1 VWRAAA
7 QVLRSAYGEHFAVA
21 SAVTAPAHH
30 RSVIVRA
37 FGGCVAS
44 SFPKNP
50 ESAPPGAEPL
60 GLGPLEPLAAN
71 DERFRHLVEANPA
84 IAWSVD
90 ARGNMTYANQRLF
103 DYTGLQA
110 SGNLDDWARRAL
122 HPSDY
127 PTRAETWRKAQE
139 DGGAFEMEA
148 RIRRHD
154 GAYRWFLLRALPLK
168 DAQGRVVE
176 WSGSGTD
183 IDERKRSE
191 ENLRFLADAS
201 AALVEIADFEGTL
214 KCIAQLALPGFA
226 DCAEVTVLDPS
237 GKVRR
242 LAALHWDPGRT
253 RFAEE
258 LERRYPIDEKG
269 TARRAIRS
277 GQPVL
282 VADIDEQMLREAAR
296 SREHLELLR
305 SLDLRSYLCVPMR
318 SKDRILGAIAFAT
331 SESGRAFTEF
341 DLEVAEELARRAAI
355 ALENARLVRE
365 LKEADRR
372 KDEFLAVLAHELRNP
387 LAPVRNAIEILRSL
401 PPPSPQLQWTHDV
414 IDRQVRQL
422 SRLVDDLLDVSRI
435 TSGKIE
441 LRKERVDLADAV
453 RIALESSRP
462 VIERGGHELT
472 VRVTPEPV
480 WLDADLARLAQVLS
494 NLLNNAAKYT
504 RPGGHIW
511 VTAERRDGEALVSVR
526 DNGLGIEPAM
536 LARIF
541 DMFTQAGSAGA
552 HSQGGLGIG
561 LTLVR
566 RLVELHGGRVE
577 ARSEGIGRGSEFVV
591 HLPVASAGSAA
602 DARREEAVAAA
613 AIPASRRIL
622 VVDDHRDAADSLCM
636 LLKSRGHDVRVAY
649 DGIEAVGAAVTFHP
663 DVVLLDIGLPK
674 LSGHEAARR
683 IRDARGDDVTLVAV
697 TGWGQEEDRRRA
709 REAGF
714 DHHLVKPVDL
724 QAITRIIEKARPPA
738 S

>member
-1 VWRAAA
+1 M
-7 QVLRSAYGEHFAVA
+7 
-21 SAVTAPAHH
+21 
-30 RSVIVRA
+30 
-37 FGGCVAS
+37 AS
-44 SFPKNP
+44 SLPKNP
-50 ESAPPGAEPL
+50 EPAPPGAEPL

-90 ARGNMTYANQRLF
+90 ARGRMTYANQRLF
-103 DYTGLQA
+103 DYTGLEA
-110 SGNLDDWARRAL
+110 GRDIDDWARRAL

-127 PTRAETWRKAQE
+127 PTRAEAWRKAQE

-154 GAYRWFLLRALPLK
+154 GAYRWFLLRALPLR
-168 DAQGRVVE
+168 DAEGRVVE

-201 AALVEIADFEGTL
+201 AALVEITDFEATL
-214 KCIAQLALPGFA
+214 KRIAQIALPSFA
-226 DCAEVTVLDPS
+226 DWAEVTVLDPS

-242 LAALHWDPGRT
+242 LAALHWDAERT
-253 RFAEE
+253 RFAED
-258 LERRYPIDEKG
+258 LERRYPASEDG

-277 GQPVL
+277 GQPIL
-282 VADIDEQMLREAAR
+282 VPDVNERMLREAAR
-296 SREHLELLR
+296 SGEHLELLR
-305 SLDLRSYLCVPMR
+305 SLRLRSYLCVPMR
-318 SKDRILGAIAFAT
+318 TSERILGAIAFAT

-401 PPPSPQLQWTHDV
+401 PSPAPQLQWTHDV

-441 LRKERVDLADAV
+441 LRKDRIELAAAV

-472 VRVTPEPV
+472 VRVAPEPV

-504 RPGGHIW
+504 RSGGHIW
-511 VTAERRDGEALVSVR
+511 VAAERRGGEAWVCVR
-526 DNGLGIEPAM
+526 DNGIGIQPGM

-541 DMFTQAGSAGA
+541 DMFTQAGSAGD

-566 RLVELHGGRVE
+566 RLVEMHGGRVE

-591 HLPVASAGSAA
+591 RLPVAQEASRGDS
-602 DARREEAVAAA
+602 RRDEA
-613 AIPASRRIL
+613 PAPASQPSSRRIL

-636 LLKSRGHDVRVAY
+636 LLKARGHDVRVAY
-649 DGIEAVGAAVTFHP
+649 DGIEAVGAAVTFRP

-674 LSGHEAARR
+674 LSGNDAARR
-683 IRDARGDDVTLVAV
+683 IREARGEGVLLIAV
-697 TGWGQEEDRRRA
+697 TGWGQQEDRRRA
-709 REAGF
+709 KEAGF
-714 DHHLVKPVDL
+714 DHHLTKPVDPSDISRL
-724 QAITRIIEKARPPA
+724 IDGAPLPRA
-738 S
+738 